1 MTNKKLLRINKS
13 RIKRGE
19 EPLERH
25 KKYIYRRFSYIG
37 KRNYISYALRAA
49 SIMKEP
55 SIKQQIKPHWLKIKK
70 NIRKYDVINK
80 EYHLAESIISK

>member
-1 MTNKKLLRINKS
+1 
-13 RIKRGE
+13 
-19 EPLERH
+19 
-25 KKYIYRRFSYIG
+25 
-37 KRNYISYALRAA
+37 
-49 SIMKEP
+49 MKEP